1 MANRKVTIK
10 DVAARAGVSVT
21 LVSFVMSNQANGT
34 AVKYRVSDETAR
46 RILQIAA
53 ELNYQPNNAARALRN
68 GRTRVIGVILSDI
81 SNKFF
86 ADIARCIEDRAF
98 ECGYSAL
105 FGSTD
110 ESAERLKN
118 LIEVFLNKGVDG
130 LILVPCEESDQTI
143 RAIEQRNVP
152 LVLLDREVAGGGL
165 NSVVL
170 DNTRAGHLATKAL
183 LDKGCRKIEMISYT
197 LSLSNFRDREEGYSL
212 AMKVAGLADAT
223 TIHRLRHNRLG
234 KMQELILDMHARGVE
249 GVLFATNTLAMAGLK
264 AISRSGLHIPRDLR
278 VATFDS
284 VEAFNIADAEITCIR
299 QPIPQFSTEAF
310 DLLLKTINQKEKT
323 QSRMHIVLNPEVVE
337 PEEICARTEY

>member
-130 LILVPCEESDQTI
+130 LILVPCEGSDQAI

-152 LVLLDREVAGGGL
+152 LVLLDREVAGGGGAEQR
-165 NSVVL
+165 
-170 DNTRAGHLATKAL
+170 RAGQYAGRTSGDEGTAGQRVQE
-183 LDKGCRKIEMISYT
+183 D
-197 LSLSNFRDREEGYSL
+197 RD
-212 AMKVAGLADAT
+212 
-223 TIHRLRHNRLG
+223 
-234 KMQELILDMHARGVE
+234 
-249 GVLFATNTLAMAGLK
+249 
-264 AISRSGLHIPRDLR
+264 
-278 VATFDS
+278 
-284 VEAFNIADAEITCIR
+284 
-299 QPIPQFSTEAF
+299 
-310 DLLLKTINQKEKT
+310 DLLYAVALQLPRPGGRVFPGDEGG
-323 QSRMHIVLNPEVVE
+323 
-337 PEEICARTEY
+337 RTG